1 MIPWRS
7 RSAWVAAALTVAL
20 ALAQPA
26 LGAATIR
33 VQLVHDK
40 LRALISSDGGLAVRP
55 LDFESIAQNRP
66 PPPLL
71 SEMTTQLALRAQ
83 PGGLL
88 MADAVPVKGPVLV
101 SPLLGAPLSLDGKPY
116 RGSMVVLPN
125 IDGTLSVIDIVD
137 LEQYVYGVVPAEVPS
152 SWPQQTLEA
161 QAIVA
166 RSYALARAG
175 SDAHPMY
182 DVESGEGD
190 QVYGGLDAETAA
202 TTTAV
207 DATRNVVVVYGGQ
220 VATTYYSACDGG
232 HTSDGAALEDPQP
245 YLVAK
250 PDPYCALS
258 PYMHWETVV
267 PVERF
272 QREFEKVFASVGL
285 IRDVS
290 AGPLDDSGRLQS
302 VTVIGER
309 DSFVISGA
317 DFRLFAGQ
325 HAVRSLR
332 IATVAKNGD
341 HIFVSGAGFGHGV
354 GMCQYGARGMA
365 LAGHTAAEILRFYYS
380 GAQLESLSE
389 LGRSP

>member
-1 MIPWRS
+1 MARW
-7 RSAWVAAALTVAL
+7 AAAALAL
-20 ALAQPA
+20 ASLVALAQPA
-26 LGAATIR
+26 SGAATIR
-33 VQLVHDK
+33 VQLVRDK
-40 LRALISSDGGLAVRP
+40 LRALISSDSGLAVRP
-55 LDFESIAQNRP
+55 LNFESVAQSRP

-71 SEMTTQLALRAQ
+71 SEMTTQLDVRAQ

-88 MADAVPVKGPVLV
+88 MAAVPVKSPVLV

-116 RGSMVVLPN
+116 RGAMVVLPN
-125 IDGTLSVIDIVD
+125 VDGTLSVIDVLD
-137 LEQYVYGVVPAEVPS
+137 LEQYLYGVVPSEVPS
-152 SWPQQTLEA
+152 YWPQQTLEA

-166 RSYALARAG
+166 RSYALARSG
-175 SDAHPMY
+175 SDVHPMY

-202 TTTAV
+202 ATAAV
-207 DATRNVVVVYGGQ
+207 DATRNIVVVYASQ

-232 HTSDGAALEDPQP
+232 HTSDGTALEDPEP

-250 PDPYCALS
+250 SDPYCALS
-258 PYMHWETVV
+258 PYMHWETVI

-272 QREFEKVFASVGL
+272 QREFEKVFAGVGP

-290 AGPLDDSGRLQS
+290 AGPLDASGRLQT
-302 VTVIGER
+302 VTVIGAR
-309 DSFVISGA
+309 DSFAISGA

-325 HAVRSLR
+325 HAVKSLR
-332 IATVAKNGD
+332 IATIAKNGD
-341 HIFVSGAGFGHGV
+341 HIYVSGAGFGHGV

-365 LAGHTAAEILRFYYS
+365 LAGFTAAEILRFYYH